1 MSGMTLGGWVG
12 ADRRMRE
19 FEGRVRRERRRVAR
33 RVVEVEEVDD
43 EGVAGKKEG
52 G

>member
-19 FEGRVRRERRRVAR
+19 FEGRVRRERRMV
-33 RVVEVEEVDD
+33 
-43 EGVAGKKEG
+43 EGVGRRNG